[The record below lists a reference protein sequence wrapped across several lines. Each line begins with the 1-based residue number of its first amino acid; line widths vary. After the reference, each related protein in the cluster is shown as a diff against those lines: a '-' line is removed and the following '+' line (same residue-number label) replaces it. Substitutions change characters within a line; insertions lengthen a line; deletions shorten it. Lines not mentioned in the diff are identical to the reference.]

1 MDYPHTS
8 FYHYRGAAY
17 HKRADL
23 SPAGIFVPHIMI
35 AFFRRLNAWFIA
47 IVLVV
52 VYFLGI
58 GLARIIYVLT
68 APKDKPRGSYWSPPR
83 KRQTADT
90 LSSPY

>member
-35 AFFRRLNAWFIA
+35 AFLRRLNAGFISLA
-47 IVLVV
+47 LFF
-52 VYFLGI
+52 VYIIGI
-58 GLARIIYVLT
+58 GVARLMYILSAT
-68 APKDKPRGSYWSPPR
+68 KNNNRDSYWRPAS
-83 KRQTADT
+83 KTQTADELT
-90 LSSPY
+90 TPY